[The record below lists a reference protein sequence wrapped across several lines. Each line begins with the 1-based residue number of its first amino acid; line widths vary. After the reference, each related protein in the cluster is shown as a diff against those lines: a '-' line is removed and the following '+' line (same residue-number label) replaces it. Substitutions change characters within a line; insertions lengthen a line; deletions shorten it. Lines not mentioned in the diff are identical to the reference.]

1 MYMLLIKILQR
12 GRKMWDDE
20 EESYTVLEWSTQL
33 QQKIDELELRVQEL
47 EKEKIEFI
55 NELYRVENVLDAR
68 IDTILNELK

>member
-1 MYMLLIKILQR
+1 
-12 GRKMWDDE
+12 MWDDE

-55 NELYRVENVLDAR
+55 NELYRVENVLDSR
-68 IDTILNELK
+68 IDSILNELK

>member
-1 MYMLLIKILQR
+1 MQ
-12 GRKMWDDE
+12 
-20 EESYTVLEWSTQL
+20 VFEWSHQL
-33 QQKIDELELRVQEL
+33 EERIEELELRVQEL

>member
-1 MYMLLIKILQR
+1 
-12 GRKMWDDE
+12 MWDDE

-55 NELYRVENVLDAR
+55 NEIYRVENVLDAR
-68 IDTILNELK
+68 IDTIVNELK

>member
-1 MYMLLIKILQR
+1 
-12 GRKMWDDE
+12 MWDDE

>member
-1 MYMLLIKILQR
+1 MLLIKILQR

-47 EKEKIEFI
+47 EKEKHEFI
-55 NELYRVENVLDAR
+55 NEIYRVENVLDAR
-68 IDTILNELK
+68 IDNIVNELN

>member
-1 MYMLLIKILQR
+1 
-12 GRKMWDDE
+12 MWDDE

-55 NELYRVENVLDAR
+55 NEIYRVENVLDAR